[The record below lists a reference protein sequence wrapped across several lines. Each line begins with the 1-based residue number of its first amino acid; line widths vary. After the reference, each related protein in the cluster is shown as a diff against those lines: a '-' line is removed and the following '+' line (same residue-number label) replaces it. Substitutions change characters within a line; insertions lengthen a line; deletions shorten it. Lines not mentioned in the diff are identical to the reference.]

1 MLWISISKIKPLK
14 KSRPAMLLPI
24 TCVLSGLSKYGRP
37 ISTVGAIMLILS
49 LRALMLIYPSSLLK
63 SMITLSID
71 QP

>member
-1 MLWISISKIKPLK
+1 MLN
-14 KSRPAMLLPI
+14 
-24 TCVLSGLSKYGRP
+24 
-37 ISTVGAIMLILS
+37 LS